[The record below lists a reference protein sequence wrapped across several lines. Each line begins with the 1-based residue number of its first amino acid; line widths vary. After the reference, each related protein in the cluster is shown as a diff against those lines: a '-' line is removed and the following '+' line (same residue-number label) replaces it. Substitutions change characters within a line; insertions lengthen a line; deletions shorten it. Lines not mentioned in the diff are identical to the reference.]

1 MRNDEDAKMGVR
13 SGCPAMTFNDNV
25 KLDPSQVEDVRGG
38 RSIGGRTALAGGGGL
53 LGIVVFVVVTLLG
66 GSGSQAGDLGSL
78 LDQALG
84 QGAAGAPAASSTLA
98 TECRTG
104 ADANARDDCRIVGYI
119 DSIQAYWTG
128 AFTQERK
135 QYAPSITRF
144 FSGTLQ
150 TGCGPASADV
160 GPFYCPS
167 DGYVYIDLGF
177 FDELRAK
184 FGATGGP
191 FAQAYVLAH
200 EYGHHVQDLLGLLGS
215 SSGQA
220 GATSQSVR
228 TELQADCLAGVWA
241 HNAQATGYLQP
252 LTKAQIADAL
262 DAAAAV
268 GDDRIQAEFQGRVTP
283 ESWTHGSAAQRQKWF
298 TIGWQ
303 DGSLNTC
310 DTSGGL

>member
-1 MRNDEDAKMGVR
+1 MGVR
-13 SGCPAMTFNDNV
+13 SGDRAMTFNDNV

-66 GSGSQAGDLGSL
+66 GSSSQAGDLGSL

-84 QGAAGAPAASSTLA
+84 QGAAGAPAASSALA
-98 TECRTG
+98 AECKTG

-128 AFTQERK
+128 ALPKAGKPYT
-135 QYAPSITRF
+135 PSITRF

-177 FDELRAK
+177 FDELRTK

-200 EYGHHVQDLLGLLGS
+200 EYGHHVQDLLGLLDS

-283 ESWTHGSAAQRQKWF
+283 ESWTHGSSAQRQKWF
-298 TIGWQ
+298 TTGWQ
-303 DGSLNTC
+303 DGSLNSC
-310 DTSGGL
+310 DTSGSL

>member
-1 MRNDEDAKMGVR
+1 
-13 SGCPAMTFNDNV
+13 MTFNDNV
-25 KLDPSQVEDVRGG
+25 KLDPSQVEDLRGG
-38 RSIGGRTALAGGGGL
+38 RSIGGRTALAGGGGV
-53 LGIVVFVVVTLLG
+53 LGIVVLVVVTLLG

-84 QGAAGAPAASSTLA
+84 QDQPGAPAASSALA

-104 ADANARDDCRIVGYI
+104 ADANARDDCRIVGYV
-119 DSIQAYWTG
+119 DSIQAYWHE
-128 AFTQERK
+128 AFIKAGQR
-135 QYAPSITRF
+135 YPPAITRF

-177 FDELRAK
+177 LDELKTK

-200 EYGHHVQDLLGLLGS
+200 EYGHHVQDLLGLLDS
-215 SSGQA
+215 SSGA
-220 GATSQSVR
+220 TGATSQSVR

-241 HNAQATGYLQP
+241 HNAQATGYLKP
-252 LTKAQIADAL
+252 LTTAQIADAL

-283 ESWTHGSAAQRQKWF
+283 ESWTHGSSTQRQKWF
-298 TIGWQ
+298 TTGWQ
-303 DGSLNTC
+303 DGSLNGC
-310 DTSGGL
+310 DTSGRH

>member
-1 MRNDEDAKMGVR
+1 MSVR
-13 SGCPAMTFNDNV
+13 SGIPAMTFNDNV
-25 KLDPSQVEDVRGG
+25 KLDASQVEDVRGG

-84 QGAAGAPAASSTLA
+84 QGAVGAPAASSALA
-98 TECRTG
+98 TECKTG

-128 AFTQERK
+128 AFTQDGK
-135 QYAPSITRF
+135 QYTPSITRF

-177 FDELRAK
+177 FDDLRTE

-215 SSGQA
+215 DSGQA

-252 LTKAQIADAL
+252 LTTAQIADAL

-283 ESWTHGSAAQRQKWF
+283 ESWTHGSSDQRQKWF
-298 TIGWQ
+298 TTGWQ
-303 DGSLNTC
+303 DGSLNSC

>member
-1 MRNDEDAKMGVR
+1 
-13 SGCPAMTFNDNV
+13 MTFNDNV

-283 ESWTHGSAAQRQKWF
+283 ESWTHGSSAQRQKWF
-298 TIGWQ
+298 TAGWQ

>member
-1 MRNDEDAKMGVR
+1 MGIR
-13 SGCPAMTFNDNV
+13 TETSAMTFNDNV
-25 KLDPSQVEDVRGG
+25 KLDPSRVEDLRGG
-38 RSIGGRTALAGGGGL
+38 RRVGGRTALAGGGGL
-53 LGIVVFVVVTLLG
+53 LGIVVFVIVTLLG
-66 GSGSQAGDLGSL
+66 GSGTQAGDLGSL
-78 LDQALG
+78 LDQTLG
-84 QGAAGAPAASSTLA
+84 QEQPGVPAASSALA
-98 TECRTG
+98 AECRTG

-119 DSIQAYWTG
+119 DSIQAYWHG
-128 AFTQERK
+128 AFAKAGDRFEP
-135 QYAPSITRF
+135 AITRF
-144 FSGTLQ
+144 FSGILE

-160 GPFYCPS
+160 GPFYCPT

-177 FDELRAK
+177 FVELRTK

-200 EYGHHVQDLLGLLGS
+200 EYGHDVQARLGLLGS
-215 SSGQA
+215 SSAQA

-228 TELQADCLAGVWA
+228 IELQADCLAGVWA

-283 ESWTHGSAAQRQKWF
+283 ESWTHGSSAQRQKWF
-298 TIGWQ
+298 TSGLQ
-303 DGSLNTC
+303 GGSMDGC

>member
-1 MRNDEDAKMGVR
+1 MRDDEDAKMGVR
-13 SGCPAMTFNDNV
+13 SGYLAMTFNDNV

-283 ESWTHGSAAQRQKWF
+283 ESWTHGSSAQRQKWF
-298 TIGWQ
+298 TAGWQ

>member
-1 MRNDEDAKMGVR
+1 
-13 SGCPAMTFNDNV
+13 
-25 KLDPSQVEDVRGG
+25 
-38 RSIGGRTALAGGGGL
+38 
-53 LGIVVFVVVTLLG
+53 
-66 GSGSQAGDLGSL
+66 
-78 LDQALG
+78 
-84 QGAAGAPAASSTLA
+84 
-98 TECRTG
+98 
-104 ADANARDDCRIVGYI
+104 VGYI

-283 ESWTHGSAAQRQKWF
+283 ESWTHGSSAQRQKWF
-298 TIGWQ
+298 TAGWQ

>member
-1 MRNDEDAKMGVR
+1 MGVR
-13 SGCPAMTFNDNV
+13 SGDRAMTFNDNV

-38 RSIGGRTALAGGGGL
+38 RSIGGRTALAGGGGV
-53 LGIVVFVVVTLLG
+53 LGIVVFLVVTLLG
-66 GSGSQAGDLGSL
+66 GSSSQAGDLGSL

-84 QGAAGAPAASSTLA
+84 QGAVGAPAASSALA
-98 TECRTG
+98 AECKTG

-128 AFTQERK
+128 ALPKAGTQ
-135 QYAPSITRF
+135 YTPSITRF

-177 FDELRAK
+177 FDELRTK

-191 FAQAYVLAH
+191 LAQAYVLAH

-215 SSGQA
+215 SSGQT
-220 GATSQSVR
+220 GASSQSVR

-252 LTKAQIADAL
+252 LTTAQIADAL

-283 ESWTHGSAAQRQKWF
+283 ESWTHGSSAQRQKWF
-298 TIGWQ
+298 TAGWQ
-303 DGSLNTC
+303 DGSLKSC
-310 DTSGGL
+310 DTSGSL

>member
-1 MRNDEDAKMGVR
+1 MGIR
-13 SGCPAMTFNDNV
+13 SGNHAMTFNDNV
-25 KLDPSQVEDVRGG
+25 KLDPSQVEDVRGR
-38 RSIGGRTALAGGGGL
+38 RSIGGRTALAGGGGV

-66 GSGSQAGDLGSL
+66 GSGSQAGDLGAL

-84 QGAAGAPAASSTLA
+84 QEQPGTPAASSALA
-98 TECRTG
+98 TECQTG
-104 ADANARDDCRIVGYI
+104 ADANARDDCRIVGYV
-119 DSIQAYWTG
+119 DSIQAYWHG
-128 AFTQERK
+128 AFIKAGER
-135 QYAPSITRF
+135 YTPAITRF

-215 SSGQA
+215 NSGQA
-220 GATSQSVR
+220 GASSQSVR

-252 LTKAQIADAL
+252 LTNAQIADAL

-283 ESWTHGSAAQRQKWF
+283 ESWTHGSSAQRQKWF
-298 TIGWQ
+298 TTGWQ
-303 DGSLNTC
+303 DGSLDSC

>member
-1 MRNDEDAKMGVR
+1 MEIR
-13 SGCPAMTFNDNV
+13 SGDRAMTFNDNV

-38 RSIGGRTALAGGGGL
+38 RSIGGLTALAGGGGL

-66 GSGSQAGDLGSL
+66 GNSSQAGDLGSL

-84 QGAAGAPAASSTLA
+84 QGAAGAPAASSALA
-98 TECRTG
+98 AECKTG

-128 AFTQERK
+128 ALPKAGTQ
-135 QYAPSITRF
+135 YTPSITRF

-167 DGYVYIDLGF
+167 DAYVYIDLGF
-177 FDELRAK
+177 FDELRTK

-200 EYGHHVQDLLGLLGS
+200 EYGHHVQDLLGLLDS

-283 ESWTHGSAAQRQKWF
+283 ESWTHGSSAQRQKWF
-298 TIGWQ
+298 TAGWQ
-303 DGSLNTC
+303 DGSLNSC
-310 DTSGGL
+310 DTSGSL